1 MMDCVQGLGQVLPQ
15 QNQQA
20 PSAPSHSS
28 FGDILSQVRQESIQ
42 QNAAQIPPALAP
54 VPPQAEPAQPG
65 INFSKHAISRA
76 EERGI
81 ELTPALME
89 QLAGSVEKAQEK
101 GAKNILAFN
110 ATQAFIINVPYGRV
124 ITTLSQDEMKE
135 NIFTYLAGPHRGGR
149 GAGPEWPAPARQK
162 RSRKND
168 RSNVCGRIR
177 LEGAHERPERD
188 WPEHLQREHQ
198 CL

>member
-1 MMDCVQGLGQVLPQ
+1 MMERVQGLGPVLPQ
-15 QNQQA
+15 QKTQA

-28 FGDILSQVRQESIQ
+28 FGDILSQVRQESVQ
-42 QNAAQIPPALAP
+42 QAPRSPAESAP
-54 VPPQAEPAQPG
+54 APEAPQPG

-135 NIFTYLAGPHRGGR
+135 NIFTNID
-149 GAGPEWPAPARQK
+149 GA
-162 RSRKND
+162 
-168 RSNVCGRIR
+168 VLI
-177 LEGAHERPERD
+177 
-188 WPEHLQREHQ
+188 
-198 CL
+198 